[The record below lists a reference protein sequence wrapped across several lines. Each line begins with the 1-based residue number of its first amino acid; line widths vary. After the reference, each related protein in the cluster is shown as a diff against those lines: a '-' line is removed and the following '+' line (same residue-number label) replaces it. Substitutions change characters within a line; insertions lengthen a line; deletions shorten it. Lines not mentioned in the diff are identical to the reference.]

1 MFYFVGRAEGIPN
14 PIYTTLTGQ
23 GLPRVHLH
31 DRDSPSN
38 YRTEPTLSSCR

>member
-1 MFYFVGRAEGIPN
+1 MFYLVGRAEGI

-38 YRTEPTLSSCR
+38 YRTE